1 MPISKKIID
10 KVDALEITEAERALM
25 MEILKI
31 EDKGSFRFEAVYE
44 KAVKDYITAV
54 EENGGVV

>member
-10 KVDALEITEAERALM
+10 KVDALEITPAERALM
-25 MEILKI
+25 MEILEI

-44 KAVKDYITAV
+44 KAVKDYIKEV
-54 EENGGVV
+54 EERGGTI

>member
-10 KVDALEITEAERALM
+10 KVDALEITPAERALM
-25 MEILKI
+25 MEILEI

-44 KAVKDYITAV
+44 KAVKDYIKEV
-54 EENGGVV
+54 EEHGGTI

>member
-10 KVDALEITEAERALM
+10 KVDALEITAAERALM
-25 MEILKI
+25 MEILEI

-44 KAVKDYITAV
+44 KAVKDYIREV
-54 EENGGVV
+54 EESGGTI

>member
-10 KVDALEITEAERALM
+10 KVDALKITAAERALM
-25 MEILKI
+25 MEILEI

-44 KAVKDYITAV
+44 KAVKDYIREV
-54 EENGGVV
+54 EESGGTI

>member
-31 EDKGSFRFEAVYE
+31 EDKGSFRFETVYE
-44 KAVKDYITAV
+44 KAVKDYISQV
-54 EENGGVV
+54 EEN